1 MANIRTISVENMLLE
16 HDKVTN
22 VTFDNDKNSP
32 LYNGMKALA
41 MEKKG
46 NSHQISTFVSLE
58 LKDEYT
64 EKLSLFDKL
73 VLDAITTL
81 YIDGKNQYMTSSMI
95 FHVLVGDNNRRM
107 SENFAADIN
116 SSIIRLI
123 STIITIDASEEAQ
136 MYPQLKNFKYRAP
149 IVPGV
154 MAEAQLNGCIVS
166 CVKVLETPPLFS
178 YANMKNH
185 ISRISVDLIALPFSQ
200 KGRRGN
206 KERLLLLHYLLRR
219 IISLKSLSSKISYDT
234 LYHEL
239 KIDDEEDPNRMRD
252 RKFDLRQHTKKI
264 LDAWK
269 NQQFGDILFTDYT
282 EVKRSGIPC
291 EIILNFKNIKNIVSK
306 I

>member
-32 LYNGMKALA
+32 LYNGIKALA

-46 NSHQISTFVSLE
+46 NSNQISTFVSLE

-64 EKLSLFDKL
+64 EKLTFFDKL
-73 VLDAITTL
+73 VLEAITTL
-81 YIDGKNQYMTSSMI
+81 YIDGKNQYITNSMI
-95 FHVLVGDNNRRM
+95 FHVLVGDNHRQM
-107 SENFAADIN
+107 SKNFAEDIN
-116 SSIIRLI
+116 ASLIRLI

-136 MYPQLKNFKYRAP
+136 MYPKLKNFKYRSP

-154 MAEAQLNGCIVS
+154 MVEAQLNGHIAS
-166 CVKVLETPPLFS
+166 CVEVLKIPPLFM

-185 ISRISVDLIALPFSQ
+185 ISRISMNLIALPFS
-200 KGRRGN
+200 KAGKEN
-206 KERLLLLHYLLRR
+206 KDQLLLLHYLLRR
-219 IISLKSLSSKISYDT
+219 IVSLKNLSSKINYDT

-239 KIDDEEDPNRMRD
+239 HCEESTALQKFYL
-252 RKFDLRQHTKKI
+252 RKKAKEI

-269 NQQFGDILFTDYT
+269 NQQFEDILFIGY
-282 EVKRSGIPC
+282 EEIKKSGIPC
-291 EIILNFKNIKNIVSK
+291 EIILQFDYIKLSSPAIEYE
-306 I
+306 